1 MKRHIFIK
9 YTLLFLVGA
18 AAVFLLFGFF
28 FFGYMEA
35 WVETD
40 NSKKLEESATSINQ
54 DITTMLLLTQQDFDF
69 LVENQRGL
77 LEKTFSAL
85 RGDGELELFLTD
97 HTGKILLSTPG
108 LKQGEISAEAMNLG
122 TKHARA
128 GEEFFSDLDG
138 FYSSP
143 RLFRVVLLEKEHSQT
158 NRQRVGAVY
167 LSIEPGTGKSV
178 ANGLLV
184 GFLLAV
190 VALTVLGIS
199 FCLLL
204 YRSFV
209 RPLALLNEGAE
220 KFAKGDFSQRL
231 PEEEGG
237 EITPLVRAYN
247 QMAQRVEENEKV
259 RQTFVSNVSH
269 DLRTPLTTIGGF
281 VQNMMHGTIPPEK
294 YSYYFKIVLD
304 EVNRLSRLVQTLLE
318 TSRMSAGERKYN
330 MQPMDLCELGR
341 ITLLSF
347 EAPLEQ
353 KRLEVSF
360 DAEPD
365 SIFVFADRDAI
376 QQVIYN
382 LMDNAIKFTPEEGR
396 FAIKVSVQ
404 EKKAIF
410 SVENSGDG
418 IPPEEL
424 SHLFDRFYKSDRSR
438 GLDKKGMGLGLFIAK
453 SIISAHSE
461 EIWVESQMGRFTRF
475 VFSLPL
481 TNQKGRK

>member
-1 MKRHIFIK
+1 
-9 YTLLFLVGA
+9 
-18 AAVFLLFGFF
+18 
-28 FFGYMEA
+28 
-35 WVETD
+35 
-40 NSKKLEESATSINQ
+40 
-54 DITTMLLLTQQDFDF
+54 
-69 LVENQRGL
+69 
-77 LEKTFSAL
+77 
-85 RGDGELELFLTD
+85 
-97 HTGKILLSTPG
+97 
-108 LKQGEISAEAMNLG
+108 
-122 TKHARA
+122 
-128 GEEFFSDLDG
+128 
-138 FYSSP
+138 
-143 RLFRVVLLEKEHSQT
+143 
-158 NRQRVGAVY
+158 
-167 LSIEPGTGKSV
+167 
-178 ANGLLV
+178 
-184 GFLLAV
+184 
-190 VALTVLGIS
+190 
-199 FCLLL
+199 
-204 YRSFV
+204 
-209 RPLALLNEGAE
+209 
-220 KFAKGDFSQRL
+220 
-231 PEEEGG
+231 
-237 EITPLVRAYN
+237 
-247 QMAQRVEENEKV
+247 
-259 RQTFVSNVSH
+259 
-269 DLRTPLTTIGGF
+269 
-281 VQNMMHGTIPPEK
+281 
-294 YSYYFKIVLD
+294 
-304 EVNRLSRLVQTLLE
+304 
-318 TSRMSAGERKYN
+318 
-330 MQPMDLCELGR
+330 MDLCELGR